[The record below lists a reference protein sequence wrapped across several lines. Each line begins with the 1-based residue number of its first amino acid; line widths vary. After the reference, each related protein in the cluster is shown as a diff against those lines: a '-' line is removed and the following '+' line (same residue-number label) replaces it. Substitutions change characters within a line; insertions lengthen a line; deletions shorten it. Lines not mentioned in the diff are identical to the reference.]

1 MEILKIQC
9 PVCGIILEVKNS
21 KNEAVKRIV
30 CPNCKKT
37 LAVTFHDEAEAKPRN
52 CLSPLPVL
60 FYGQMRIELQ
70 EGANQMP
77 LPDSEG
83 IAVRVVRLKDGNCK
97 CLVSANRENTVRVND
112 EYLLAGD
119 EVALSDGDLLR
130 FGNTTLSFN
139 KPVET
144 GSVGPVPPTDE
155 TKTGRADNPLKHKI
169 WWIAVAA
176 CMVVLMLM
184 AVVKFWPKEEKTVIT
199 SPPVKVEK
207 EENAVQNPG
216 HTGSGM
222 SGGNNGGGE
231 EKKVN
236 RIDYDKLS
244 DLELELRAKDDVTAQ
259 FKIGKRYVNRKDSIN
274 IVKGTNYLK
283 LARRNGSAEARKAL
297 LKVELSLRR
306 DADNGNSHAANL
318 LEVINDER

>member
-37 LAVTFHDEAEAKPRN
+37 LAITFHDEAEAKPRN
-52 CLSPLPVL
+52 SLSPLPVL

-97 CLVSANRENTVRVND
+97 CLVSANRENTVRVNG
-112 EYLLAGD
+112 EYLLADD
-119 EVALSDGDLLR
+119 EVALSDGDLLQ

-144 GSVGPVPPTDE
+144 DDVGPVTPTDE
-155 TKTGRADNPLKHKI
+155 TKTVNPPRRKT

-184 AVVKFWPKEEKTVIT
+184 AVVKFWPKEEKTVIPN
-199 SPPVKVEK
+199 PPVKVEK
-207 EENAVQNPG
+207 EDTTVQNPG
-216 HTGSGM
+216 PKGSRM

-297 LKVELSLRR
+297 LKVESSLRR
-306 DADNGNSHAANL
+306 DADSGNSHAANL
-318 LEVINDER
+318 LEVINGER